1 MKFVVILGDGMADL
15 PLAALQGRTP
25 LQWANKPHMDRIA
38 RLGRN
43 GLALT
48 VPEGFP
54 PGSDVAN
61 LSVAGYEPQKYYT
74 GRAPLEAA
82 AMGVPLAEGDTAFR
96 CNFVTIENGIMLDY
110 SAGHIT
116 SEEGRELIEA
126 LKPLMP
132 GHRLYAG
139 VSYRNLLVLKA
150 GARAICTP
158 PHDISDQPVQG
169 HLPRGEEAMLLLE
182 LMDAAQPILARHPVN
197 LKRVAA
203 GRKPANAIWLW
214 GQGPA
219 PAMPSFPELYGL
231 RGAMISAV
239 DLLKGIGVYAGL
251 EVINVPG
258 ATGTIDTNYE
268 GKVHAALEAL
278 RRLDF
283 VYLHIEAPDEAGHEG
298 DLELKVR
305 AIELFDQLAVGPLI
319 EGLKSVGE
327 DWRVLLMPDH
337 ATPISIKTH
346 SSDPVPF
353 AIMGKGIEPDNVQ
366 AFDEQS
372 AKLGGYGEVSATA
385 LVGMMAK
392 GRSIGHDRVA
402 DQ

>member
-15 PLAALQGRTP
+15 PLAALQGKTP
-25 LQWANKPHMDRIA
+25 LQWAKKPHMDRIA

-43 GLALT
+43 GLAST
-48 VPEGFP
+48 VPEGLP

-82 AMGVPLAEGDTAFR
+82 AMGVDLAEGDIAFR
-96 CNFVTIENGIMLDY
+96 CNFVTIENGIMRDY

-169 HLPRGEEAMLLLE
+169 HLPRGEEASGLLE

-197 LKRVAA
+197 LKRVAE
-203 GRKPANAIWLW
+203 GKKPANAIWLW

-219 PAMPSFPELYGL
+219 PAMPGFPELYGL
-231 RGAMISAV
+231 KGAMISAV

-268 GKVHAALEAL
+268 GKVQAALEAL
-278 RRLDF
+278 QRLDF

-298 DLELKVR
+298 DLEQKVR
-305 AIELFDQLAVGPLI
+305 AIELFDQMAVGPMI
-319 EGLKSVGE
+319 EGLKSSGE
-327 DWRVLLMPDH
+327 EWRVLLMPDH

-353 AIMGKGIEPDNVQ
+353 TIMGDGIEPDNVQ
-366 AFDEQS
+366 TFDEQS
-372 AKLGGYGEVSATA
+372 AKRGGYGLVSATA
-385 LVGMMAK
+385 LVGMMANF
-392 GRSIGHDRVA
+392 
-402 DQ
+402 

>member
-1 MKFVVILGDGMADL
+1 M
-15 PLAALQGRTP
+15 
-25 LQWANKPHMDRIA
+25 
-38 RLGRN
+38 
-43 GLALT
+43 
-48 VPEGFP
+48 
-54 PGSDVAN
+54 
-61 LSVAGYEPQKYYT
+61 
-74 GRAPLEAA
+74 
-82 AMGVPLAEGDTAFR
+82 
-96 CNFVTIENGIMLDY
+96 
-110 SAGHIT
+110 
-116 SEEGRELIEA
+116 
-126 LKPLMP
+126 
-132 GHRLYAG
+132 
-139 VSYRNLLVLKA
+139 KA

-169 HLPRGEEAMLLLE
+169 HLPRGEEASLLQE

-258 ATGTIDTNYE
+258 ATGTLDTNYE
-268 GKVHAALEAL
+268 GKVQAALEAL

-298 DLELKVR
+298 DLEQKVR
-305 AIELFDQLAVGPLI
+305 AIELFDRLAVGPLI
-319 EGLKSVGE
+319 EGLKSGGE

-353 AIMGKGIEPDNVQ
+353 AIMGNGIEPDNVQ
-366 AFDEQS
+366 TFDEQS
-372 AKLGGYGEVSATA
+372 AKLGGYGQVSATA
-385 LVGMMAK
+385 LVGMMAR
-392 GRSIGHDRVA
+392 GRPLRSLA
-402 DQ
+402 A

>member
-116 SEEGRELIEA
+116 SEEGRELIKA

-169 HLPRGEEAMLLLE
+169 HLPRGEEAMQLLE